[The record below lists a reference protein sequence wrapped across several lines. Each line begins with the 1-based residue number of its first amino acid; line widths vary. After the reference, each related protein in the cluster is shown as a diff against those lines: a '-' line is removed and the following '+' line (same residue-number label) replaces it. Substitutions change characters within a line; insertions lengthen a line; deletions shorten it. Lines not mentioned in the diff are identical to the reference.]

1 MRSRFASIDALV
13 AAAATL
19 LIIAAPVLRAQTGSD
34 VDETSHLVVMLRD
47 SLREAPTVGAGIS
60 AGRRALRLYVVT
72 ANHVVRRGDAQAQGI
87 AVTLKVAPGEEFHG
101 ELLASVD

>member
-34 VDETSHLVVMLRD
+34 VEETSHLVVMLRD
-47 SLREAPTVGAGIS
+47 SLRDTPTVGAGIIV
-60 AGRRALRLYVVT
+60 GRRDLRLYVVT

-87 AVTLKVAPGEEFHG
+87 AVTLKLAP
-101 ELLASVD
+101 VP